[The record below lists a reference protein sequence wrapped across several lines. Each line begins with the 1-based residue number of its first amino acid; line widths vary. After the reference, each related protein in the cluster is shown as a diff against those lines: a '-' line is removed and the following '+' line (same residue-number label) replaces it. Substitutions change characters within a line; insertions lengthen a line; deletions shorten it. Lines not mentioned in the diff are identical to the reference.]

1 MARHD
6 TEFDLRG
13 NPVAITRFHRHVK
26 EARPVDRKGDS
37 NHVNARKKLN
47 SANIAGSL
55 IIAMFVGAVAGSW
68 WVFGGTAVVLL
79 GLNLHDGGIRPKPTK
94 RKR

>member
-1 MARHD
+1 M
-6 TEFDLRG
+6 
-13 NPVAITRFHRHVK
+13 
-26 EARPVDRKGDS
+26 
-37 NHVNARKKLN
+37 NAREKLN
-47 SANIAGSL
+47 SVNIAGSL
-55 IIAMFVGAVAGSW
+55 IIAMIVGVIAGSW